1 MNKAIPEFY
10 MRFMVEN
17 SKDQGKLFR
26 AAKKLL
32 TTENKLSFLD
42 HVDKDK
48 LTNETAELMK
58 FLDAMEIHVN
68 ETHSNISLGFEQ
80 RPESFYPLTKSDVC
94 ALIQKSAKK
103 SCMLDPMPTSLVT

>member
-1 MNKAIPEFY
+1 MRSFEDLDAFKKRKHEPTYIMNKAILEFY

-48 LTNETAELMK
+48 LTNETAEFFCDK
-58 FLDAMEIHVN
+58 
-68 ETHSNISLGFEQ
+68 G
-80 RPESFYPLTKSDVC
+80 
-94 ALIQKSAKK
+94 
-103 SCMLDPMPTSLVT
+103 